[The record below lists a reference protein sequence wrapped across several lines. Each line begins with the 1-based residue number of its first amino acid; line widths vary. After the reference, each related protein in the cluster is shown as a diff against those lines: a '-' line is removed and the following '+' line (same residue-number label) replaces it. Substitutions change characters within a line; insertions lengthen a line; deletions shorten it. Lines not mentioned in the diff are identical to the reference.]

1 MDVSSCLSF
10 CCFFLGWWSR
20 WWTKVVWEAPLLSM
34 NTQKCWVKYSYLKEQ
49 RYKVKNKKRRPPACM
64 GREGAA
70 ATPTEGHRQ
79 PGLCSDKWALCEARG
94 QQTAASSMSQNY
106 QNSSYGPWDL
116 FQISHGSTKD
126 GLTVQIY
133 TAHQKLAIPEAAD
146 IKHQRKLS
154 YCCNPRYCKVSTV
167 LLQTFCG
174 YQNPRMLRF
183 LP

>member
-1 MDVSSCLSF
+1 
-10 CCFFLGWWSR
+10 
-20 WWTKVVWEAPLLSM
+20 M

-126 GLTVQIY
+126 GPTVPNY

-167 LLQTFCG
+167 LLPDLLWIPKPSDAQVPSINGTVFA
-174 YQNPRMLRF
+174 QNLHSPSIYFKSSLDNIQY
-183 LP
+183 LIQWKC